1 MPIPQG
7 NSEADRLARA
17 VLSSGG
23 SDAGAGPKQAMYN
36 TADPVQALANLE
48 TMTIEAVFVLK
59 DFHRHMDNPSWC
71 DACGTWVRNFPLIAA
86 RSS

>member
-1 MPIPQG
+1 
-7 NSEADRLARA
+7 
-17 VLSSGG
+17 
-23 SDAGAGPKQAMYN
+23 MYN

-59 DFHRHMDNPSWC
+59 DFHRHMDKPGRGG
-71 DACGTWVRNFPLIAA
+71 DACGTWGRNFPLIAA